1 MSILDIIRF
10 LSIWINGKILSY
22 FSVFSHMIISKYARK
37 PQFIQD
43 IRQKYVITML
53 KRDSADM
60 EIDASS
66 YMLKQKQ
73 KKKQEAIVQF
83 QITKRKTLIIL
94 TKTGKI

>member
-1 MSILDIIRF
+1 
-10 LSIWINGKILSY
+10 
-22 FSVFSHMIISKYARK
+22 MIISKCAKK

-43 IRQKYVITML
+43 IRQNYVITML
-53 KRDSADM
+53 ERDSADM

-73 KKKQEAIVQF
+73 KNKREIEIEKEQEVIVQF

-94 TKTGKI
+94 KKTGKI